1 MHRMSSLAWIFVG
14 VVVAQRNES
23 DRLVQWAR
31 ERMQDSKY
39 LVLTFV
45 DDLYVD
51 VLLNQ
56 LVAMVRFDEQLPM
69 RVGTVCTDESAV
81 RWLRDFRAPDCFVT
95 NFADLHNDDGSL
107 NVFNLW
113 LFRIRILRTLIDDD
127 ISVLMTDADAIWQ
140 RDPRP
145 DIAKYANANVI
156 AQRAKYPTYLADL
169 WGSTMCMGFAFFRA
183 APATKLFVR
192 DAQHLVVNLVD
203 DQVAVNR
210 ALNETFG
217 VRFDGPTAYSNSTTY
232 DVGYGTHDFSVM
244 LLPEMRYVRYGCKD
258 KLQSG
263 AMGQAI
269 VVHCANDKRAGTKL
283 HVFQWTGVLYVNQG
297 NISVGSTWREQV
309 RRRLTYS
316 KGTFSR
322 RISALQYPP

>member
-1 MHRMSSLAWIFVG
+1 MLVLWFVL
-14 VVVAQRNES
+14 VAAQPNES
-23 DRLVQWAR
+23 ERLVRWAR
-31 ERMQDSKY
+31 ERMQDSEY

-56 LVAMVRFDEQLPM
+56 LVAMVRLDEQLPM
-69 RVGTVCTDESAV
+69 RVGTVCTDESSV
-81 RWLRDFRAPDCFVT
+81 RWLRDFRAPDCFVA
-95 NFADLHNDDGSL
+95 NFAELHNEDGSL

-113 LFRIRILRTLIDDD
+113 LFRIRILRTLIEHD

-145 DIAKYANANVI
+145 DIQLYANANVI
-156 AQRAKYPTYLADL
+156 AQRAKYPLYLADL

-183 APATKLFVR
+183 GPATKLFVR
-192 DAQHLVVNLVD
+192 AAQDLVVSLVD

-210 ALNETFG
+210 VLNETFG

-232 DVGYGTHDFSVM
+232 DVGHGTHDFSVV
-244 LLPEMRYVRYGCKD
+244 LLPEMRYVRYNCKE
-258 KLQSG
+258 KLKSG
-263 AMGQAI
+263 AMRRAI
-269 VVHCANDKRAGTKL
+269 IVHCANDKRAGTKL

-297 NISVGSTWREQV
+297 NITVGPTWREQV
-309 RRRLTYS
+309 RRRLVYS
-316 KGTFSR
+316 ADTFSR
-322 RISALQYPP
+322 RISALQNPP